1 MTHGK
6 KGHRESNGAGEFH
19 KKRADERYHVPAVYK
34 QHVKLQV
41 RAGKA
46 FHCVDIG
53 NFSRRG
59 ILFVSP
65 VRFDIDSSVD
75 CIISIA
81 QWLEKDVSFGARIK
95 HCVEK
100 NGSFLIGANIESVS
114 DSYCFE
120 VLAEVHDFV
129 MRQHDARL

>member
-6 KGHRESNGAGEFH
+6 KGHRTSNRDGDSHE
-19 KKRADERYHVPAVYK
+19 KRVDERYHVPAVYK

-41 RAGKA
+41 RSGNA
-46 FHCVDIG
+46 FEHVDIG

-59 ILFVSP
+59 VLFVSA
-65 VRFDIDSSVD
+65 VRLDIDSSVD

-81 QWLEKDVSFGARIK
+81 QLLAKEVSFGARIK

-100 NGSFLIGANIESVS
+100 NGSFLIGANIESVA
-114 DSYCFE
+114 DANWFE
-120 VLAEVHDFV
+120 VFAEVHDFV
-129 MRQHDARL
+129 MRQHDAC